1 MAKTVDINL
10 VINTAGSE
18 KTIEQA
24 NQNLT
29 DLKNTLKTIDS
40 EGKTAF
46 GKDLQ
51 NAIQQTTN
59 NIDTLTEAV
68 QTGGVKI
75 EDTFKGGKETV
86 EEFSKTGIRGLGALK
101 KELAKLNDEL
111 ETLPEGSDKFKELT
125 REVKKTE
132 AAIIRSESALGDAG
146 DKLKTLSGSGVER
159 LRASFDLVKEGILNL
174 DFGKVKT
181 GVQGAST
188 AFGGLKTAIAATG
201 IGLLVLLVTQIIAN
215 FDKLKE
221 SGGAVGA
228 VFTSI
233 GKVVTFLTQGAKD
246 LLDTLGLT
254 DSKAS
259 EAKEAEK
266 EYGNAIRET
275 NNAVGKARR
284 DQLVLSGKLS
294 QAEADRVTAKEKF
307 ITDFIAIQEDIRTK
321 LKEASSQAS
330 KDKILE
336 LGRSQTA
343 KLSEEYKLDLINIRK
358 SEKEKADEIKKTNA
372 ETSKELSDNA
382 AEKRQE
388 RLDKEKENLDAFNKL
403 VLDKFNEGLSEED
416 KIRSRQN
423 EERRTATLAFDALT
437 DEQKLAQRE
446 NFNNQIKEI
455 DLQADADVTA
465 AIKAQDDATQA
476 EYDAEADAKKKQ
488 RQETQLALDVEF
500 AKQKKAAIDEAG
512 GELPENA
519 TPEQLIEKLEA
530 QKEVALSFV
539 EAESKEAFE
548 IQNYYDKLITDEKT
562 KRQEA
567 FFKQA
572 RELLGKANTLNN
584 AINTLQNQR
593 AKGNAE
599 LEKKYAKQQF
609 NRNKA
614 LGLIDA
620 GINTAEAIT
629 KALPNPVAVAYA
641 AVVGG
646 LQIAA
651 IAGQKFDDQ
660 GGGGGVTPD
669 APAPPADL
677 LGGGSTAPQSS
688 ISNQQIG
695 AINQA
700 GFKVFVTETDITS
713 VINKVDVIESQS
725 KFG

>member
-1 MAKTVDINL
+1 MAKTVDLKLI
-10 VINTAGSE
+10 ISTAGSE
-18 KTIEQA
+18 KTIEEA

-59 NIDTLTEAV
+59 NIDGLTEAV

-201 IGLLVLLVTQIIAN
+201 IGLLILAITQIIAN

-228 VFTSI
+228 VFTAI

-259 EAKEAEK
+259 EAKAAEE

-307 ITDFIAIQEDIRTK
+307 ITDFIAIQEETRTK
-321 LKEASSQAS
+321 LKEAGSEAAR
-330 KDKILE
+330 KKIIE
-336 LGRSQTA
+336 LGQAQTA

-382 AEKRQE
+382 AEKRKE
-388 RLDKEKENLDAFNKL
+388 RLEKEKENLDAFNKL
-403 VLDKFNEGLSEED
+403 ILDKLNEGLSEED

-423 EERRTATLAFDALT
+423 EERRTATLAFEALT
-437 DEQKLAQRE
+437 LEQQKAQRE
-446 NFNNQIKEI
+446 NYNNQIKEI
-455 DLQADADVTA
+455 DLQADADITA

-476 EYDAEADAKKKQ
+476 EYNAEADAKKKV
-488 RQETQLALDVEF
+488 RQETQLALDIKF
-500 AKQKKAAIDEAG
+500 AKLQKEAIDEAG
-512 GELPENA
+512 GELPLDA
-519 TPEQLIEKLEA
+519 TIQQQIEKLEA
-530 QKEVALSFV
+530 QKEVELSYV
-539 EAESKEAFE
+539 DETSKEAAE
-548 IQNYYDKLITDEKT
+548 IRDRYEKQVDDLKI
-562 KRQEA
+562 KRQDA
-567 FFKQA
+567 FFA
-572 RELLGKANTLNN
+572 RSRNLLNQANTLNN

-609 NRNKA
+609 NRSKA
-614 LGLIDA
+614 LGIVEA
-620 GINTAEAIT
+620 GINTATAIT
-629 KALPNPVAVAYA
+629 KALPNPITVAYA
-641 AVVGG
+641 AVVGA

-660 GGGGGVTPD
+660 AGGGATPD

-677 LGGGSTAPQSS
+677 VGGGSTAPQGS

-695 AINQA
+695 AINQT